1 MGNVKLGILRQ
12 AWRRWLKFAELL
24 GNIQM
29 MVLLSL
35 VYWFMF
41 TLVAVPF
48 RLLSDPLALRH
59 PSRARWVS
67 RAPISH
73 VLDSMRRQG

>member
-1 MGNVKLGILRQ
+1 MEYPVLGR

-29 MVLLSL
+29 IVLLSL
-35 VYWFMF
+35 VYWIML

-59 PSRARWVS
+59 PGRSRWVL

-73 VLDSMRRQG
+73 VLESMRRQG